1 VVAFGAILGY
11 ILYAM
16 LLREIS
22 NKTLWIGLG
31 LSGLADII
39 LEEILLNYGGIYMY
53 FSHQP
58 LVLIT
63 KFPWWW
69 LFSNV
74 SSHFFSVSLTYR
86 FRVWYNGWRSIF
98 ICALMPFCYIGGFTL
113 SAMPTIFVIQGDFSP
128 FVTQLGA
135 SLLWLCL

>member
-39 LEEILLNYGGIYMY
+39 LEEIC
-53 FSHQP
+53 S
-58 LVLIT
+58 T
-63 KFPWWW
+63 TAA
-69 LFSNV
+69 S
-74 SSHFFSVSLTYR
+74 T
-86 FRVWYNGWRSIF
+86 
-98 ICALMPFCYIGGFTL
+98 CTL
-113 SAMPTIFVIQGDFSP
+113 ATSR
-128 FVTQLGA
+128 
-135 SLLWLCL
+135 